1 MQRPPVL
8 QKERFTSRLRLTDLV
23 GQLLE
28 ATHAEGDPSAVVKE
42 ELRLDEIVGELVE
55 DCQLDAAAR
64 GCKILF
70 RSQPHLSMPGSPEL
84 LRRAIENILRNAI
97 RYSPENSTV
106 ELAMNAMRDT
116 ARISVRDYG
125 PGVPE
130 DMLTRIFQP
139 FFRVDDSRS
148 SETGGVGLGLTIA
161 QRAVVLHQ
169 GRIWAENANPGLRV
183 ILEMPIE
190 ADGQIAGHL
199 GELRRG

>member
-1 MQRPPVL
+1 
-8 QKERFTSRLRLTDLV
+8 
-23 GQLLE
+23 
-28 ATHAEGDPSAVVKE
+28 
-42 ELRLDEIVGELVE
+42 
-55 DCQLDAAAR
+55 
-64 GCKILF
+64 
-70 RSQPHLSMPGSPEL
+70 L
-84 LRRAIENILRNAI
+84 LRRAIENVLRNAI

-106 ELAMNAMRDT
+106 ELAMNVMRDT
-116 ARISVRDYG
+116 AQISVRDYG

-130 DMLTRIFQP
+130 DMLTKIFQP

-190 ADGQIAGHL
+190 AAVQITGQLAD
-199 GELRRG
+199 LRRG